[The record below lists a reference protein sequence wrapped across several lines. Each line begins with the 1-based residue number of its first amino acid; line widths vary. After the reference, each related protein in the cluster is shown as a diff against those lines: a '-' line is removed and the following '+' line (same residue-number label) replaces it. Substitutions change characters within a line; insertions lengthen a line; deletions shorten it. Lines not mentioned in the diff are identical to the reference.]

1 MSNMFNSMSKP
12 FYQSAVCM
20 GLDPIPMQRYAD
32 FAVRLFEDRS
42 KHIRREVIEKS
53 YQLFDGCTWF
63 VQLMMN
69 ELFAL
74 TESDGLCDMSMLDV
88 AEGNVVLSQES
99 SYKDLLSHLAPK
111 QKLVLQA
118 IAKEGIARNVTSS
131 AFIKK
136 YNLPSTSSVQSAVKG
151 LLKNDVITQEDD
163 TYRVYDYFFSIWL
176 ARDY

>member
-1 MSNMFNSMSKP
+1 
-12 FYQSAVCM
+12 
-20 GLDPIPMQRYAD
+20 
-32 FAVRLFEDRS
+32 
-42 KHIRREVIEKS
+42 
-53 YQLFDGCTWF
+53 
-63 VQLMMN
+63 MMN

-74 TESDGLCDMSMLDV
+74 TKSGGLCDVSMLDV
-88 AEGNVVLSQES
+88 AEINVVLSQES

-118 IAKEGIARNVTSS
+118 IAKEGIAKNVTSS

-136 YNLPSTSSVQSAVKG
+136 YNLPSTSSVQSAVRG

-163 TYRVYDYFFSIWL
+163 TYRVHDYFFSIWL